1 MKKLILC
8 VMICLFGV
16 GFSLAQTLTSPD
28 GNLVMDFHLSA
39 DKTPVYSLKYKGKD
53 VIKESKM
60 GFQIRPSFDF
70 SKNFRIVETKEDA
83 SDTTWNPVWGQ
94 NSVIRDNHKELFV
107 ALEQEGTGWL
117 LNIRFRLFDDGL
129 GFRYEFPVQK
139 ELRHFTINEE
149 VTEFQL
155 VGDYKAFWIPADY
168 DTNEFQITTS
178 KLSEV
183 PQLIDKARDE
193 ALACKSPSPNLAVQ
207 TPLMLKS
214 DDGLYINIHE
224 AALVNYPAM
233 HLNLDAQTFLMSS
246 HSPNL
251 AVQTP
256 LMLKSDDGLYINIHE
271 AALVNYPAM
280 HLNLDAQTFLMSS
293 HLTPDKNGT
302 KGYIQT
308 GSTSPWRTIIVSDDA
323 RNILA
328 SNLIVNLN
336 EPCKLEDTS
345 WIKPTK
351 YVGVWWEYF
360 TGGGSTWAYTDTQDI
375 VIGKTDY
382 TKLKPNGHHG
392 ANTAHVKEY
401 IDFAA
406 KNGFDAVLVEGWN
419 EGWEDNYAYAKEFIY
434 SFTKAYPDF
443 DVKELQRYAASKGV
457 KIIMHHETTSSVAD
471 YERQMHDAFRF
482 MKENG
487 YDAVKTGYVGP
498 IIPRSEHH
506 DGQWMVNHYN
516 RVAETAAQYHIMV
529 NSHEAVRPTG
539 MYRTYPNWIAQESA
553 RGTEFE
559 SFNGIRPDHQTILP
573 FTRLMGG
580 PMDYTPGI
588 FEGDLSVYG
597 SNKAKLGTTLVKQL
611 ALYVTMYS
619 PLQMAADLYQN
630 YEKYPDAFQFIKD
643 VAVDW
648 DNTYILEAEPGDY
661 ITIARKA
668 KGKNE
673 WYIGGITDE
682 NSREAVIDLSFLP
695 AGKKY
700 QATIY
705 ADGKTAD
712 WRTNPKEY
720 VISTKKV
727 TNKTKLKQ
735 RLAPSGGVAVKYQ
748 ATIYAD
754 GKTADWRTNPKE
766 YVISTKKV
774 TNKTKLKQRLA
785 PSGGVAV
792 SIKEL

>member
-1 MKKLILC
+1 MKKLIVFL
-8 VMICLFGV
+8 V
-16 GFSLAQTLTSPD
+16 GILGMSVSALAQVLTSPD
-28 GNLVMDFHLSA
+28 GNLVMDFHLS
-39 DKTPVYSLKYKGKD
+39 DGDVPVYSLTYKGKE
-53 VIKESKM
+53 VIKESRM
-60 GFQIRPSFDF
+60 GFQIRPSYEFDR
-70 SKNFRIVETKEDA
+70 NFRIVETREGA
-83 SDTTWNPVWGQ
+83 SDTTWEPVWGQ
-94 NSVIRDNHKELFV
+94 NSEIRDNHKELFV
-107 ALEQEGTGWL
+107 ALEQKTTGWL

-155 VGDYKAFWIPADY
+155 AGNHKAFWIPADY

-233 HLNLDAQTFLMSS
+233 HLNLNPENYLMS
-246 HSPNL
+246 
-251 AVQTP
+251 A
-256 LMLKSDDGLYINIHE
+256 
-271 AALVNYPAM
+271 
-280 HLNLDAQTFLMSS
+280 

-308 GSTSPWRTIIVSDDA
+308 GSTSPWRTIVVSDDA
-323 RNILA
+323 RDILA

-345 WIKPTK
+345 WIKPVK

-382 TKLKPNGHHG
+382 TQLKPNGHHG

-406 KNGFDAVLVEGWN
+406 KHGFDAVLVEGWN

-471 YERQMHDAFRF
+471 YERQLHDAFRF

-516 RVAETAAQYHIMV
+516 RVAETAAQYKIMV
-529 NSHEAVRPTG
+529 DSHEAVRPTG

-648 DNTYILEAEPGDY
+648 DHTYILEAEPGDY

-673 WYIGGITDE
+673 WFVGGITDE

-705 ADGKTAD
+705 ADGKSAD

-720 VISTKKV
+720 VISTRKV
-727 TNKTKLKQ
+727 NHKTKLKQ
-735 RLAPSGGVAVKYQ
+735 KLAPSGGVA
-748 ATIYAD
+748 I
-754 GKTADWRTNPKE
+754 
-766 YVISTKKV
+766 
-774 TNKTKLKQRLA
+774 
-785 PSGGVAV
+785 
-792 SIKEL
+792 SIKEI

>member
-1 MKKLILC
+1 MKKLIVFL
-8 VMICLFGV
+8 V
-16 GFSLAQTLTSPD
+16 GILGMSVSALAQVLTSPD
-28 GNLVMDFHLSA
+28 GNLVMDFHLS
-39 DKTPVYSLKYKGKD
+39 DGDVPVYSLTYKGKE
-53 VIKESKM
+53 VIKESRM
-60 GFQIRPSFDF
+60 GFQVRPSYEFDRD
-70 SKNFRIVETKEDA
+70 FRIVETREGA
-83 SDTTWNPVWGQ
+83 SDTTWEPVWGQ
-94 NSVIRDNHKELFV
+94 NSEIRDNHKELFV
-107 ALEQEGTGWL
+107 ALEQKTTGWL

-155 VGDYKAFWIPADY
+155 AGNHKAFWIPADY

-233 HLNLDAQTFLMSS
+233 HLNLNPENYLMS
-246 HSPNL
+246 
-251 AVQTP
+251 A
-256 LMLKSDDGLYINIHE
+256 
-271 AALVNYPAM
+271 
-280 HLNLDAQTFLMSS
+280 

-308 GSTSPWRTIIVSDDA
+308 GSTSPWRTIVVSDDA
-323 RNILA
+323 RDILA

-345 WIKPTK
+345 WIKPVK

-382 TKLKPNGHHG
+382 TQLKPNGHHG

-406 KNGFDAVLVEGWN
+406 KHGFDAVLVEGWN

-471 YERQMHDAFRF
+471 YERQLHDAFRF

-516 RVAETAAQYHIMV
+516 RVAETAAQYKIMV
-529 NSHEAVRPTG
+529 DSHEAVRPTG

-588 FEGDLSVYG
+588 FEGDLSV
-597 SNKAKLGTTLVKQL
+597 
-611 ALYVTMYS
+611 
-619 PLQMAADLYQN
+619 
-630 YEKYPDAFQFIKD
+630 
-643 VAVDW
+643 
-648 DNTYILEAEPGDY
+648 
-661 ITIARKA
+661 
-668 KGKNE
+668 
-673 WYIGGITDE
+673 
-682 NSREAVIDLSFLP
+682 
-695 AGKKY
+695 
-700 QATIY
+700 
-705 ADGKTAD
+705 
-712 WRTNPKEY
+712 
-720 VISTKKV
+720 
-727 TNKTKLKQ
+727 
-735 RLAPSGGVAVKYQ
+735 
-748 ATIYAD
+748 
-754 GKTADWRTNPKE
+754 
-766 YVISTKKV
+766 
-774 TNKTKLKQRLA
+774 
-785 PSGGVAV
+785 
-792 SIKEL
+792 

>member
-1 MKKLILC
+1 MKKLIVFL
-8 VMICLFGV
+8 V
-16 GFSLAQTLTSPD
+16 GILGMSVSALAQVLTSPD
-28 GNLVMDFHLSA
+28 GNLVMDFHLS
-39 DKTPVYSLKYKGKD
+39 DGDVPVYSLTYKGKE
-53 VIKESKM
+53 VIKESRM
-60 GFQIRPSFDF
+60 GFQIRPSYEFDR
-70 SKNFRIVETKEDA
+70 NFRIVETREGA
-83 SDTTWNPVWGQ
+83 SDTTWEPVWGQ
-94 NSVIRDNHKELFV
+94 NSEIRDNHKELFV
-107 ALEQEGTGWL
+107 ALEQKTTGWL

-155 VGDYKAFWIPADY
+155 AGNHKAFWIPADY

-233 HLNLDAQTFLMSS
+233 HLNLNPENYLMS
-246 HSPNL
+246 
-251 AVQTP
+251 A
-256 LMLKSDDGLYINIHE
+256 
-271 AALVNYPAM
+271 
-280 HLNLDAQTFLMSS
+280 

-308 GSTSPWRTIIVSDDA
+308 GSTSPWRTIVVSDDA
-323 RNILA
+323 RDILA

-345 WIKPTK
+345 WIKPVK

-382 TKLKPNGHHG
+382 TQLKPNGHHG

-406 KNGFDAVLVEGWN
+406 KHGFDAVLVEGWN

-471 YERQMHDAFRF
+471 YERQMHDAFCF

-516 RVAETAAQYHIMV
+516 RVAETAAQYKIMV
-529 NSHEAVRPTG
+529 DSHEAVRPTG

-648 DNTYILEAEPGDY
+648 DHTYILEAEPGDY

-673 WYIGGITDE
+673 WFVGGITDE

-705 ADGKTAD
+705 ADGKSAD

-720 VISTKKV
+720 VISTRKV
-727 TNKTKLKQ
+727 NHKTKLKQ
-735 RLAPSGGVAVKYQ
+735 KLAPSGGVA
-748 ATIYAD
+748 I
-754 GKTADWRTNPKE
+754 
-766 YVISTKKV
+766 
-774 TNKTKLKQRLA
+774 
-785 PSGGVAV
+785 
-792 SIKEL
+792 SIKEI

>member
-155 VGDYKAFWIPADY
+155 VGDHKAFWIPADY

-193 ALACKSPSPNLAVQ
+193 ALACKSP
-207 TPLMLKS
+207 
-214 DDGLYINIHE
+214 
-224 AALVNYPAM
+224 
-233 HLNLDAQTFLMSS
+233 
-246 HSPNL
+246 SPNL

-443 DVKELQRYAASKGV
+443 DVKELLRYAASKGV

-735 RLAPSGGVAVKYQ
+735 RLAPSGGVAV
-748 ATIYAD
+748 
-754 GKTADWRTNPKE
+754 
-766 YVISTKKV
+766 
-774 TNKTKLKQRLA
+774 
-785 PSGGVAV
+785 

>member
-155 VGDYKAFWIPADY
+155 AGDHKAFWIPADY

-193 ALACKSPSPNLAVQ
+193 ALACKSP
-207 TPLMLKS
+207 
-214 DDGLYINIHE
+214 
-224 AALVNYPAM
+224 
-233 HLNLDAQTFLMSS
+233 
-246 HSPNL
+246 SPNL

-580 PMDYTPGI
+580 PMDYTLGI

-735 RLAPSGGVAVKYQ
+735 RLAPSGGVAV
-748 ATIYAD
+748 
-754 GKTADWRTNPKE
+754 
-766 YVISTKKV
+766 
-774 TNKTKLKQRLA
+774 
-785 PSGGVAV
+785 

>member
-1 MKKLILC
+1 MR
-8 VMICLFGV
+8 MIFVWLGLLAASV
-16 GFSLAQTLTSPD
+16 AVNAQTLTSPD
-28 GNLVMDFHLSA
+28 GNLKMQFHLS
-39 DKTPVYSLKYKGKD
+39 DEGKPVYSLMYKEKE
-53 VIKESKM
+53 VINESKM
-60 GFQIRPSFDF
+60 GFQISPSIAFDRNF
-70 SKNFRIVETKEDA
+70 SVVETKID
-83 SDTTWNPVWGQ
+83 SCNTVWNTVWGQ
-94 NSVIRDNHKELFV
+94 NSEISDHHKELWV
-107 ALEQEGTGWL
+107 ALKQEKSGRL
-117 LNIRFRLFDDGL
+117 LNIRFRLFNDEL
-129 GFRYEFPVQK
+129 GFRYEFPVQSN
-139 ELRHFTINEE
+139 LRHFTLKEE
-149 VTEFQL
+149 LTEFQL
-155 VGDYKAFWIPADY
+155 AGNHKAFWIPADY

-178 KLSEV
+178 RLSEV
-183 PQLIDKARDE
+183 PYLIDEARNE
-193 ALACKSPSPNLAVQ
+193 PLACKSPTPNLAVQ

-214 DDGLYINIHE
+214 DNGLYINIHE

-233 HLNLDAQTFLMSS
+233 HLNLDAETYLMS
-246 HSPNL
+246 
-251 AVQTP
+251 A
-256 LMLKSDDGLYINIHE
+256 
-271 AALVNYPAM
+271 
-280 HLNLDAQTFLMSS
+280 
-293 HLTPDKNGT
+293 HLTPDKNGN

-308 GSTSPWRTIIVSDDA
+308 GSVTPWRTIIVSDDA
-323 RNILA
+323 RDILA
-328 SNLIVNLN
+328 SNLILNLN
-336 EPCKLEDTS
+336 EPCKIEDTS

-360 TGGGSTWAYTDTQDI
+360 TGGGSTWAYTDTQDV
-375 VIGKTDY
+375 VIGQTDY
-382 TKLKPNGHHG
+382 KQLKPNGHHG

-406 KNGFDAVLVEGWN
+406 KHGFDAVLVEGWN

-434 SFTKAYPDF
+434 SFTTPYPDF
-443 DVKELQRYAASKGV
+443 DVKELQAYAASKGV

-471 YERQMHDAFRF
+471 YERQMDDAFRF
-482 MKENG
+482 MKDNG

-516 RVAETAAQYHIMV
+516 RVAEKAVQYKIMV

-539 MYRTYPNWIAQESA
+539 LCRTYPNWIAQESA

-648 DNTYILEAEPGDY
+648 DRTYILEAEPGDY

-673 WYIGGITDE
+673 WYVGGITDE
-682 NSREAVIDLSFLP
+682 NSREALIDFSFLP
-695 AGKKY
+695 KGKKY
-700 QATIY
+700 QAVIY
-705 ADGKTAD
+705 ADGKKAD

-720 VISTKKV
+720 VIETRTISH
-727 TNKTKLKQ
+727 KTKLRQK
-735 RLAPSGGVAVKYQ
+735 LAPSGGVA
-748 ATIYAD
+748 I
-754 GKTADWRTNPKE
+754 
-766 YVISTKKV
+766 
-774 TNKTKLKQRLA
+774 
-785 PSGGVAV
+785 

>member
-1 MKKLILC
+1 MEITDYKRCWSRKENIYNQININFIEMKKLPLLLMSLLVPISL
-8 VMICLFGV
+8 
-16 GFSLAQTLTSPD
+16 LAQTLTSPD
-28 GNLVMDFHLSA
+28 GNLIMNFKLSQ
-39 DKTPVYSLKYKGKD
+39 DKSPVYSLTYKGKEI
-53 VIKESKM
+53 VKESKM
-60 GFQIRPSFDF
+60 GFLISPNL
-70 SKNFRIVETKEDA
+70 NFNSNFKIIETQTSA
-83 SDTTWNPVWGQ
+83 SNTTWNPVWGQ
-94 NSVIRDNHKELFV
+94 YKEIRDNHKELFV
-107 ALEQEGTGWL
+107 ALEQEKSGWK
-117 LNIRFRLFDDGL
+117 LNIRFRIFDDGL
-129 GFRYEFPVQK
+129 GFRYEFPVQRN
-139 ELRHFTINEE
+139 LRHFTIKEE
-149 VTEFQL
+149 ITEFCMS
-155 VGDYKAFWIPADY
+155 GDHKAFWIPADY

-178 KLSEV
+178 RLSEV
-183 PQLIDKARDE
+183 SGLIDEARNE
-193 ALACKSPSPNLAVQ
+193 PLACKSPTPNLAVQ
-207 TPLMLKS
+207 TPLMMKS
-214 DDGLYINIHE
+214 EEGLYINIHE

-233 HLNLDAQTFLMSS
+233 HLNLDDKNF
-246 HSPNL
+246 
-251 AVQTP
+251 
-256 LMLKSDDGLYINIHE
+256 I
-271 AALVNYPAM
+271 
-280 HLNLDAQTFLMSS
+280 MSS
-293 HLTPDKNGT
+293 HLTPDKNGN

-323 RNILA
+323 RDILA
-328 SNLIVNLN
+328 SNLILNLN
-336 EPCKLEDTS
+336 EPCKIEDTS

-382 TKLKPNGHHG
+382 KELKPNGRHG

-406 KNGFDAVLVEGWN
+406 KHGFDAVLVEGWN

-443 DVKELQRYAASKGV
+443 DVEELQKYAESKGV

-471 YERQMHDAFRF
+471 YERQMHDAFKF
-482 MKENG
+482 MNKYG

-516 RVAETAAQYHIMV
+516 RVAETAAEYKIMV

-539 MYRTYPNWIAQESA
+539 MCRTYPNWIAQESA

-588 FEGDLSVYG
+588 FEGDLSTYG
-597 SNKAKLGTTLVKQL
+597 TNKAKVGTTLVKQL

-682 NSREAVIDLSFLP
+682 NSREAIIDLSFLP
-695 AGKKY
+695 EGKKF

-705 ADGKTAD
+705 ADGKKAD
-712 WRTNPKEY
+712 YKTNPKDY
-720 VISTKKV
+720 VITTKKV
-727 TNKTKLKQ
+727 SSKTRIKQKL
-735 RLAPSGGVAVKYQ
+735 ASSGGVA
-748 ATIYAD
+748 I
-754 GKTADWRTNPKE
+754 
-766 YVISTKKV
+766 
-774 TNKTKLKQRLA
+774 
-785 PSGGVAV
+785 

>member
-155 VGDYKAFWIPADY
+155 AGDHKAFWIPADY

-193 ALACKSPSPNLAVQ
+193 ALACKSP
-207 TPLMLKS
+207 
-214 DDGLYINIHE
+214 
-224 AALVNYPAM
+224 
-233 HLNLDAQTFLMSS
+233 
-246 HSPNL
+246 SPNL

-630 YEKYPDAFQFIKD
+630 YEKYSDAFQFIKD

-735 RLAPSGGVAVKYQ
+735 RLAPSGGVAV
-748 ATIYAD
+748 
-754 GKTADWRTNPKE
+754 
-766 YVISTKKV
+766 
-774 TNKTKLKQRLA
+774 
-785 PSGGVAV
+785 

>member
-155 VGDYKAFWIPADY
+155 AGDHEAFWIPADY

-246 HSPNL
+246 H
-251 AVQTP
+251 
-256 LMLKSDDGLYINIHE
+256 
-271 AALVNYPAM
+271 
-280 HLNLDAQTFLMSS
+280 
-293 HLTPDKNGT
+293 LTPDKNGT

-308 GSTSPWRTIIVSDDA
+308 GTTSPWRTIIVSDDA

-529 NSHEAVRPTG
+529 NSHEAVRPTA

-735 RLAPSGGVAVKYQ
+735 RLAPSGGVAV
-748 ATIYAD
+748 
-754 GKTADWRTNPKE
+754 
-766 YVISTKKV
+766 
-774 TNKTKLKQRLA
+774 
-785 PSGGVAV
+785 

>member
-155 VGDYKAFWIPADY
+155 TGDYKAFWIPADY

-193 ALACKSPSPNLAVQ
+193 ALACKSP
-207 TPLMLKS
+207 
-214 DDGLYINIHE
+214 
-224 AALVNYPAM
+224 
-233 HLNLDAQTFLMSS
+233 
-246 HSPNL
+246 SPNL

-661 ITIARKA
+661 ITISRKA

-735 RLAPSGGVAVKYQ
+735 RLAPSGGVAV
-748 ATIYAD
+748 
-754 GKTADWRTNPKE
+754 
-766 YVISTKKV
+766 
-774 TNKTKLKQRLA
+774 
-785 PSGGVAV
+785 

>member
-1 MKKLILC
+1 MKKLIVFL
-8 VMICLFGV
+8 V
-16 GFSLAQTLTSPD
+16 GILGMSVSALAQVLTSPD
-28 GNLVMDFHLSA
+28 GNLVMDFHLS
-39 DKTPVYSLKYKGKD
+39 DGDVPVYSLTYKGKE
-53 VIKESKM
+53 VIKESRM
-60 GFQIRPSFDF
+60 GFQIRPSYEFDR
-70 SKNFRIVETKEDA
+70 NFRIVETREGA
-83 SDTTWNPVWGQ
+83 SDTTWEPVWGQ
-94 NSVIRDNHKELFV
+94 NSEIRDNHKELFV
-107 ALEQEGTGWL
+107 ALEQKTTGWL

-155 VGDYKAFWIPADY
+155 AGNHKAFWIPADY

-233 HLNLDAQTFLMSS
+233 HLNLNPENYLMS
-246 HSPNL
+246 
-251 AVQTP
+251 A
-256 LMLKSDDGLYINIHE
+256 
-271 AALVNYPAM
+271 
-280 HLNLDAQTFLMSS
+280 
-293 HLTPDKNGT
+293 HLTPDKNGI

-308 GSTSPWRTIIVSDDA
+308 GSTSPWRTIVVSDDA
-323 RNILA
+323 RDILA

-345 WIKPTK
+345 WIKPVK

-382 TKLKPNGHHG
+382 TQLKPNGHHG

-406 KNGFDAVLVEGWN
+406 KHGFDAVLVEGWN

-516 RVAETAAQYHIMV
+516 RVAETAAQYKIMV
-529 NSHEAVRPTG
+529 DSHEAVRPTG

-648 DNTYILEAEPGDY
+648 DHTYILEAEPGDY

-673 WYIGGITDE
+673 WFVGGITDE

-705 ADGKTAD
+705 ADGKSAD

-720 VISTKKV
+720 VISTRKV
-727 TNKTKLKQ
+727 NHKTKLKQ
-735 RLAPSGGVAVKYQ
+735 KLAPSGGVA
-748 ATIYAD
+748 I
-754 GKTADWRTNPKE
+754 
-766 YVISTKKV
+766 
-774 TNKTKLKQRLA
+774 
-785 PSGGVAV
+785 
-792 SIKEL
+792 SIKEI